1 MPMKVS
7 PILSGSCFD
16 VDGLAGDDAPSTVPQ
31 GGIIF
36 EPGSEDDMDDDDP
49 DEDLDF

>member
-1 MPMKVS
+1 ML
-7 PILSGSCFD
+7 IH
-16 VDGLAGDDAPSTVPQ
+16 ARIGDEPPLTREPAAVG

>member
-1 MPMKVS
+1 MTFT
-7 PILSGSCFD
+7 GT
-16 VDGLAGDDAPSTVPQ
+16 G

>member
-1 MPMKVS
+1 VL
-7 PILSGSCFD
+7 IQCSCT
-16 VDGLAGDDAPSTVPQ
+16 GDDAPSQQRYDTVPT